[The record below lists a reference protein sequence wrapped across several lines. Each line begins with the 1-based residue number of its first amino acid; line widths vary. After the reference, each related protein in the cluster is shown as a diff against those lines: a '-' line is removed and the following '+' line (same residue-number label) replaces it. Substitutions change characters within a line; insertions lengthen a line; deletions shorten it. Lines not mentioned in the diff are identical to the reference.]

1 MPRSVSARK
10 VKARSSSRVTASGD
24 AARVEKGGDVTAAR
38 RVRTSPNA
46 AGTRCAAAEE
56 QQHTP
61 AVDPSRELAAQLRR
75 PLGGPVAV
83 RVDRDGEQVEA
94 GDDLWSEVVSG
105 DAGLAGERSAPGV
118 GGSEEGS
125 VLAPSGGLGPIPPS
139 VVDEHDHDRLGCAD
153 LDLGALTKALGGDE
167 SVVIRFI
174 QDYLNL
180 LDERLP
186 DIRRYLRSEQT
197 DAARV
202 ALLSL
207 ETTTAM
213 FGVPAPVAAIRGLR
227 AKVSCRPTPELL
239 DQLTGVAAVL
249 RGLRERLGIELL
261 RRAATVLAAAQRCES
276 ASR

>member
-1 MPRSVSARK
+1 MPRSVSAPK

-56 QQHTP
+56 RQHTP

-105 DAGLAGERSAPGV
+105 DAGLAGERSAPGG

-125 VLAPSGGLGPIPPS
+125 VPAPSGGLGPIPPS
-139 VVDEHDHDRLGCAD
+139 VVDEHDRLGCAD

-167 SVVIRFI
+167 SVVIRLI

-213 FGVPAPVAAIRGLR
+213 FGVPAPVAAISGLR
-227 AKVSCRPTPELL
+227 AKVGYRPTPELL